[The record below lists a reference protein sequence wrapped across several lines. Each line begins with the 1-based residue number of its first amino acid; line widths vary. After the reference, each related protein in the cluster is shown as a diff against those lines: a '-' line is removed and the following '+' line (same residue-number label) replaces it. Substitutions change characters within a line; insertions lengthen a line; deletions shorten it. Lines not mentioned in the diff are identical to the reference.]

1 MEEKIWQ
8 LLREINEDIPQNYEI
23 GLIEGGYIDSFAI
36 VNLVASL
43 EEEFN
48 IELEAEDIIPENFY
62 NIQSI
67 AVMVKGKCRYTAERT
82 V

>member
-23 GLIEGGYIDSFAI
+23 GLIEEGYIDSFAI

-62 NIQSI
+62 SIQSI
-67 AVMVKGKCRYTAERT
+67 AMMVNSRCE
-82 V
+82 

>member
-23 GLIEGGYIDSFAI
+23 GLIEEGYIDSFAI

-62 NIQSI
+62 SIQSI
-67 AVMVKGKCRYTAERT
+67 AVMVNRFCIEGNI
-82 V
+82 

>member
-23 GLIEGGYIDSFAI
+23 GLIEEGYIDSFAI
-36 VNLVASL
+36 VNIVASL

-62 NIQSI
+62 SIHSI
-67 AVMVKGKCRYTAERT
+67 AMMVNSRCE
-82 V
+82 

>member
-23 GLIEGGYIDSFAI
+23 GLIEEGYIDSFAI
-36 VNLVASL
+36 VNFVASL

-62 NIQSI
+62 SIHSI
-67 AVMVKGKCRYTAERT
+67 AMMVNSRCE
-82 V
+82 

>member
-23 GLIEGGYIDSFAI
+23 GLIEEGYIDSFAI

-62 NIQSI
+62 SIHSI
-67 AVMVKGKCRYTAERT
+67 AMMVNSRCE
-82 V
+82 

>member
-23 GLIEGGYIDSFAI
+23 GLIEEGYIDSFAI
-36 VNLVASL
+36 VNLVVSL

-67 AVMVKGKCRYTAERT
+67 AAMVNSRCE
-82 V
+82 

>member
-23 GLIEGGYIDSFAI
+23 GLIEEGYIDSFAI

-62 NIQSI
+62 SIQSI
-67 AVMVKGKCRYTAERT
+67 VVMVKDKCRY
-82 V
+82 

>member
-23 GLIEGGYIDSFAI
+23 GLIESGYIDSFAI

-67 AVMVKGKCRYTAERT
+67 AVMVNRFCIEGNI
-82 V
+82 

>member
-67 AVMVKGKCRYTAERT
+67 AVMVNDRCESCIYSD
-82 V
+82 

>member
-8 LLREINEDIPQNYEI
+8 LLREINEDIPQNYKI

-62 NIQSI
+62 SIQSI
-67 AVMVKGKCRYTAERT
+67 AMMINSRCE
-82 V
+82 

>member
-1 MEEKIWQ
+1 MEDKIWQ

-23 GLIEGGYIDSFAI
+23 GLIEEGYIDSFAI

-67 AVMVKGKCRYTAERT
+67 AAMVNSRCE
-82 V
+82 

>member
-23 GLIEGGYIDSFAI
+23 GLIEEGYIDSFAI

-67 AVMVKGKCRYTAERT
+67 AVMVNDRCESCIYSD
-82 V
+82 

>member
-62 NIQSI
+62 SIQSI
-67 AVMVKGKCRYTAERT
+67 AVMVNSRSE
-82 V
+82 

>member
-23 GLIEGGYIDSFAI
+23 GLIAGGYIDSFAI

-62 NIQSI
+62 CIQSI
-67 AVMVKGKCRYTAERT
+67 MVMIKSKCTN
-82 V
+82 

>member
-23 GLIEGGYIDSFAI
+23 GLIEEGYIDSFAI

-67 AVMVKGKCRYTAERT
+67 AAMVNSRCE
-82 V
+82 

>member
-23 GLIEGGYIDSFAI
+23 ALIEGGYIDSFAI

-67 AVMVKGKCRYTAERT
+67 AVMVNDRCESCIYSD
-82 V
+82 

>member
-8 LLREINEDIPQNYEI
+8 LLREINEDIPQKYEI
-23 GLIEGGYIDSFAI
+23 GLIEEGYIDSFAI

-67 AVMVKGKCRYTAERT
+67 AVMVNDRCESCIYSD
-82 V
+82 

>member
-23 GLIEGGYIDSFAI
+23 GLIAGGYIDSFAI

-67 AVMVKGKCRYTAERT
+67 AVMVNRFCIEGNI
-82 V
+82 

>member
-23 GLIEGGYIDSFAI
+23 GLIEEGYIDSFAI

-62 NIQSI
+62 SIHSI
-67 AVMVKGKCRYTAERT
+67 AMMVNNRCEYFI
-82 V
+82 

>member
-48 IELEAEDIIPENFY
+48 IELKAEDIIPENFY
-62 NIQSI
+62 SIHSI
-67 AVMVKGKCRYTAERT
+67 AMMVNSRCE
-82 V
+82 

>member
-23 GLIEGGYIDSFAI
+23 GLIEEGYIDSFAI

-67 AVMVKGKCRYTAERT
+67 AVMVNRFCIEGNI
-82 V
+82 

>member
-23 GLIEGGYIDSFAI
+23 GLIEEGYIDSFAR

-62 NIQSI
+62 SIHSI
-67 AVMVKGKCRYTAERT
+67 AMMVNNRCEYFI
-82 V
+82 

>member
-48 IELEAEDIIPENFY
+48 IELEAEDIITENFY
-62 NIQSI
+62 HIQSI
-67 AVMVKGKCRYTAERT
+67 AVMVNDRCESCIYSD
-82 V
+82 

>member
-62 NIQSI
+62 SIQSI
-67 AVMVKGKCRYTAERT
+67 MVMIKSKCTN
-82 V
+82 

>member
-67 AVMVKGKCRYTAERT
+67 AMMVNSRCESCIYSD
-82 V
+82 

>member
-23 GLIEGGYIDSFAI
+23 GLIEEGYIDSFAI

-48 IELEAEDIIPENFY
+48 IELEAEDITPENFY
-62 NIQSI
+62 SIQSI
-67 AVMVKGKCRYTAERT
+67 VVMVKDKCRY
-82 V
+82 

>member
-23 GLIEGGYIDSFAI
+23 GLIEEGYIDSFAI

-67 AVMVKGKCRYTAERT
+67 AVMVNSRCE
-82 V
+82 